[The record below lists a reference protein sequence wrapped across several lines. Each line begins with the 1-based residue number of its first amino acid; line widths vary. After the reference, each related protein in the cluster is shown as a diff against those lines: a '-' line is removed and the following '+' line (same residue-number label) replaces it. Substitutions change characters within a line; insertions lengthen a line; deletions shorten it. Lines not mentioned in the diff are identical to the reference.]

1 MKLTLKIF
9 CLSMAT
15 LMMTACFSP
24 NPTPVPEE
32 PNTTDIR
39 GTDEYKKRREGDKD
53 RDDVIRKTRNRYS
66 GDVCEEL
73 DRKDR
78 KDCEE
83 ICKDIYKDRGDRNE
97 CEELEVNLI
106 EDLKEVYEA
115 LEDGD
120 EDDFREIDSE
130 LFDAYL
136 NTGISGLDDIIE
148 DYSSKEAKEFLLWLI
163 EDQDIS
169 NVFIKEDDD
178 YKILITLFKAIDS
191 DYKEKTETWKI
202 FDEKIDSSDKLMEVV
217 LESGSE
223 EMMDW
228 FLSYINDIN
237 TACEKDT
244 ESPECF
250 TVYCKIGNDLQ
261 DDDDKENWHEDF
273 EDFQDYLDDIIS
285 EETNRAKW
293 QPPEVRSGGTKENDI
308 EDLDDLLDE
317 QSSNDTWVEALCA
330 GLT

>member
-1 MKLTLKIF
+1 
-9 CLSMAT
+9 MAT

-148 DYSSKEAKEFLLWLI
+148 DYSSREAKEFLLWLI
-163 EDQDIS
+163 DDQDIS
-169 NVFIKEDDD
+169 NIFIKEDDD
-178 YKILITLFKAIDS
+178 YKILITLFKAIESNYD
-191 DYKEKTETWKI
+191 EKGDTWTV
-202 FDEKIDSSDKLMEVV
+202 FDEKIDSSDTLMELV

-223 EMMDW
+223 EIMDW

-237 TACEKDT
+237 TECDKDT
-244 ESPECF
+244 ESEACF
-250 TVYCKIGNDLQ
+250 QVYCNIGKELDPNE
-261 DDDDKENWHEDF
+261 DDWHEDF

-285 EETNRAKW
+285 AKVNQDHWEPET
-293 QPPEVRSGGTKENDI
+293 VRSKGTKEDDI
-308 EDLDDLLDE
+308 EDLEDLLDE
-317 QSSNDTWVEALCA
+317 QTGSNSNNTWVDALC
-330 GLT
+330 TDVNND